1 MIKLSPN
8 SLSSRF
14 ILTSFVIIALLSVS
28 SILVLQSLNSFEK
41 EIHRNITNHT
51 ETQRNNSLAI
61 REIFQLMSRLQLL
74 EQSFIYSEE
83 ALHKEGLFIEDKLQN
98 IRRLIHDKDIAQS
111 MDKFINNFNRL
122 IGSSLTLNNI
132 VKEYK
137 IIDTQL
143 GSDIDDLELDIAKH
157 SLKALLSNPEN
168 NFDQHTA
175 DVISPIREVYL
186 IAGKLGTSIETKI
199 TTETEEVVLIAVLQK
214 LDILKTN
221 LDNMPKNNEDI
232 KNLSDKVYKS
242 IRDYKKVIK
251 KMQANLSQR
260 WTIMDDLVSSQQ
272 TAINLIEKAEGDIN
286 KSLRRL
292 ESNLAEKI
300 HNIKIFIILAA
311 TIITSISLIIFN
323 LIVRRHIKTP
333 IDKMIQG
340 IEAFKADQLGQAI
353 KLNRNDEWNT
363 IEQAFNSM
371 AERLKST
378 YEQLKKER
386 LSFDYLAHHDPLT
399 GLANRL
405 FAYKEVNELI
415 RISTDQDKKFSL
427 IYLDLD
433 EFKHINDS
441 LGHEAGDSLLKTIAD
456 KLVHTVDE
464 DGHVIRLGGD
474 EFMVV
479 LPYIQDIDI
488 VQTYADTIQL
498 ELKKPIL
505 LRDRTVFVG
514 VSIGI
519 CQFPDHGTSVNDL
532 IRNADTAM
540 YQAKHLGKNCSEIYH
555 SNMTIQ
561 AMDRLQKTSG
571 IRRAIDSNEF
581 KLVYQPQ
588 YDLNTGEIVAT
599 EALIRWQHPELGLLT
614 PDKFLPV
621 AEQTGLI
628 TDIDDWVFV
637 EVAKQVQAWK
647 SLGVS
652 FRNFR
657 VSLNFSGRK
666 FLKSQLSEKLLSILK
681 NFNCQPKDIEIEITE
696 QDIMTNLSVCI
707 NTIQQLK
714 AIGFSLAIDDF
725 GTGYS
730 SFSYL
735 KNLPADTI
743 KMDKSFTFGI
753 KEGNKDM
760 AIVKTM
766 ISLAAMMKIS
776 IIAEGIES
784 EEQKKLLRQN
794 GCYRGQ
800 GYHLGMPMEVEEI
813 THLILAN
820 IFREIDINASH

>member
-1 MIKLSPN
+1 MIKLSLN

-14 ILTSFVIIALLSVS
+14 ILTSFIIIVLLSVS

-98 IRRLIHDKDIAQS
+98 IRRLIHDEDIAQS
-111 MDKFINNFNRL
+111 MDKFIKNFNRL
-122 IGSSLTLNNI
+122 IGNSLTLNNI

-137 IIDTQL
+137 SIDTQL
-143 GSDIDDLELDIAKH
+143 GSDIDELELDIAKY
-157 SLKALLSNPEN
+157 SLKMLLSNSEN
-168 NFDQHTA
+168 IFDQHTA
-175 DVISPIREVYL
+175 DIISPIREVYL

-199 TTETEEVVLIAVLQK
+199 TTETEEVVLLAVLQK

-221 LDNMPKNNEDI
+221 LDNMPKDNEDI

-260 WTIMDDLVSSQQ
+260 WTVMDDLVSSQQ

-292 ESNLAEKI
+292 ESNLANKI

-340 IEAFKADQLGQAI
+340 IEAFKADQLGQVI

-415 RISTDQDKKFSL
+415 RISTNQEKKFSL

-441 LGHEAGDSLLKTIAD
+441 LGHEAGDRLLQKIAD
-456 KLVHTVDE
+456 KLVHTVGE

-479 LPYIQDIDI
+479 LPYIQDIDT
-488 VQTYADTIQL
+488 VQTYADAIQL
-498 ELKKPIL
+498 ELKQPIL
-505 LRDRTVFVG
+505 LRDSTVFVG

-571 IRRAIDSNEF
+571 IRRAIDNNEF

-588 YDLNTGEIVAT
+588 YDLNTGEMVAA

-628 TDIDDWVFV
+628 IDIDDWVFV
-637 EVAKQVQAWK
+637 EVAKQVQSWK

-766 ISLAAMMKIS
+766 ISLAAMMNIS

-800 GYHLGMPMEVEEI
+800 GYHLGMPMEAEEI